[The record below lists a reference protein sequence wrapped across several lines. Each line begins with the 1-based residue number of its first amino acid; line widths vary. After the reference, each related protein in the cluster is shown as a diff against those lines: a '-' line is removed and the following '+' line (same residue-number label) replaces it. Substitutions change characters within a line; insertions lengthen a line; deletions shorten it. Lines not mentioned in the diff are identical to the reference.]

1 MSSVKTNQSFLSIP
15 FNKIVVDLN
24 KNFRSLY
31 DDVEALSVSI
41 LEKGLL
47 KPVTVYKAKDGSY
60 QLVEGYTRMQAIKML
75 VDSGKV
81 TDEYIVTAQKI
92 EQPTEQDEILINLIA
107 NGGKDFQP
115 LDKARAIKQLIDTG
129 MTQQEV
135 ANKIGLAQPV
145 ISNLLKALTMPEDVQ
160 VAVQNG
166 DIAFNTAI
174 AAHRSGRMDEL
185 INIVNQ
191 PSVEIV
197 EGTDGEPTT
206 VKANKKV
213 KATIREF
220 TKDDTKGEI
229 VNPVSLVKSVVA
241 KIKKG
246 DYPNHDPQALQCLI
260 DLIIDKCGT
269 EADVL
274 TLLGV

>member
-1 MSSVKTNQSFLSIP
+1 MSAVVKANQSFLSIP
-15 FNKIVVDLN
+15 FNKIIVDLN
-24 KNFRSLY
+24 KNFRSVY

-41 LEKGLL
+41 FEKGLL
-47 KPVTVYKAKDGSY
+47 KPITVYKGKDGLY
-60 QLVEGYTRMQAIKML
+60 YLIEGYTRMQAIKML

-197 EGTDGEPTT
+197 DGTDGEPTT
-206 VKANKKV
+206 VKANKK
-213 KATIREF
+213 ATIREF
-220 TKDDTKGEI
+220 TKSDKEGENT
-229 VNPVSLVKSVVA
+229 NPIKLIKS
-241 KIKKG
+241 IIREIEKG
-246 DYPNHDPQALQCLI
+246 DYPNHDKEILQILK
-260 DLIIDKCGT
+260 DLVGGMGT
-269 EADVL
+269 KDDVL
-274 TLLGV
+274 RLLGV

>member
-1 MSSVKTNQSFLSIP
+1 MSAVVKANQSFLSIP
-15 FNKIVVDLN
+15 FNKIIVDLN
-24 KNFRSLY
+24 KNFRSVY

-41 LEKGLL
+41 FEKGLL
-47 KPVTVYKAKDGSY
+47 KPITVYKGKDGLY
-60 QLVEGYTRMQAIKML
+60 YLIEGYTRMQAIKML

-115 LDKARAIKQLIDTG
+115 FDKARAIKQLIDTG

-160 VAVQNG
+160 AAVQNG

-206 VKANKKV
+206 VKVNK

-220 TKDDTKGEI
+220 TKGDKEGENT
-229 VNPVSLVKSVVA
+229 NPIKLIKS
-241 KIKKG
+241 IIREIEKG
-246 DYPNHDPQALQCLI
+246 DYPNHDKEILQILK
-260 DLIIDKCGT
+260 DLVDGMGT
-269 EADVL
+269 KDDVL
-274 TLLGV
+274 RLLGV

>member
-1 MSSVKTNQSFLSIP
+1 MSAVVKANQSFLSIP
-15 FNKIVVDLN
+15 FNKIIVDLN
-24 KNFRSLY
+24 KNFRSVY

-41 LEKGLL
+41 FEKGLL
-47 KPVTVYKAKDGSY
+47 KPITVYKGKDGLY
-60 QLVEGYTRMQAIKML
+60 YLIEGYTRMQAIKML

-115 LDKARAIKQLIDTG
+115 LDKARAIRQLIDTG

-185 INIVNQ
+185 VNVVNQ

-197 EGTDGEPTT
+197 EGGDGEPTT
-206 VKANKKV
+206 VKANKK
-213 KATIREF
+213 ATIREF
-220 TKDDTKGEI
+220 TKADTRGEN
-229 VNPVSLVKSVVA
+229 VNPVKLIKSV
-241 KIKKG
+241 ITQIEKG
-246 DYPNHDPQALQCLI
+246 NYPKHDKDALQALK
-260 DLIIDKCGT
+260 DIIEGIGT
-269 EADVL
+269 EDDVL

>member
-1 MSSVKTNQSFLSIP
+1 MSVAVVKANQSFLSIP
-15 FNKIVVDLN
+15 FNKIIVDLN
-24 KNFRSLY
+24 KNFRSVY

-47 KPVTVYKAKDGSY
+47 KPITVYKGKDGLY
-60 QLVEGYTRMQAIKML
+60 YLVEGYTRMQAIKML

-81 TDEYIVTAQKI
+81 TNDFIVTAQKI

-160 VAVQNG
+160 AAVQSG
-166 DIAFNTAI
+166 KIAFNTAI

-206 VKANKKV
+206 VKANKK
-213 KATIREF
+213 ATIREF
-220 TKDDTKGEI
+220 TKGDKEGENT
-229 VNPVSLVKSVVA
+229 NPIKLIKS
-241 KIKKG
+241 IIREIEKG
-246 DYPNHDPQALQCLI
+246 DYPNHDKEILQILK
-260 DLIIDKCGT
+260 DLVDGMGT
-269 EADVL
+269 KDDVL
-274 TLLGV
+274 RLLGV